1 MSDGLVRLVKL
12 LLDENVSPAVAI
24 TLCKQGIDVVHVR
37 DRAMTGATD
46 AEVLEKAY
54 EEDRILVTANVG
66 DFEKLAKARDLHG
79 GIVLVEDGALL
90 RNEQEAVIGR
100 AVEAITAEYAAGRDM
115 VNRMLRVALQGEP
128 AFAPIPHGP

>member
-1 MSDGLVRLVKL
+1 MSDGLVRFAKL

-24 TLCKQGIDVVHVR
+24 TLCNRGIDAAHVR

-46 AEVLEKAY
+46 AEVLERAY

-66 DFEKLAKARDLHG
+66 DVEKLAKARDLHG

-90 RNEQEAVIGR
+90 RDEQEAVIRR
-100 AVEAITAEYAAGRDM
+100 AVAAITAEYAVGRDM
-115 VNRMLRVALQGEP
+115 VNRVLRIALNDEP
-128 AFAPIPHGP
+128 AFETMP